1 MYHVY
6 LLFAGVV
13 IVGPSAHVAASLIEV
28 LQYHP
33 RLLQGEPSEG
43 GAATT
48 ALERRGPRE
57 RLGAASEIVGEYWS
71 FPSTSGFQP
80 PHKFAAALVKGYV
93 DKFEAALKANQRKQR
108 KKADDPKSDAAGLPV
123 SALRFFDGGGGA
135 YAHDSRAPYRLH
147 AVLPTTAAIVLTI
160 TDPFRQTC
168 DTLSSTL
175 DEAHVLAG
183 GHHAKVDAVRSFKNR
198 VKEEFDAVREYR
210 SCRGRALL
218 QFLYP
223 SCIAS
228 LSHETA
234 QVRC

>member
-1 MYHVY
+1 V
-6 LLFAGVV
+6 
-13 IVGPSAHVAASLIEV
+13 E
-28 LQYHP
+28 
-33 RLLQGEPSEG
+33 
-43 GAATT
+43 
-48 ALERRGPRE
+48 
-57 RLGAASEIVGEYWS
+57 LGGEYWS
-71 FPSTSGFQP
+71 FSSTSGSQP
-80 PHKFAAALVKGYV
+80 SHKFAAPLVKGYV

-108 KKADDPKSDAAGLPV
+108 KGADDSKRADAAGLPV

-175 DEAHVLAG
+175 DEAHALAG
-183 GHHAKVDAVRSFKNR
+183 GQHSKVNAVRVFKNR

-218 QFLYP
+218 KFLYP

-234 QVRC
+234 QVRFELLVLLYE